1 MFPTNNLIKT
11 HLDFCVSVSL
21 NARASNS
28 FHSWEILILVNILC
42 THYKEA
48 SYSASLKYTKML
60 PDGPTYTV
68 TQL

>member
-11 HLDFCVSVSL
+11 DVDFCVSVSL
-21 NARASNS
+21 NARESNS
-28 FHSWEILILVNILC
+28 FHSWEILILVNILF
-42 THYKEA
+42 THYKET
-48 SYSASLKYTKML
+48 SCSVSLKYTKML